1 MTRAIALIPDL
12 LFGSN
17 VVGSLRSAGI
27 EVDLVGDSEAV
38 RGRLGEADVL
48 IVDLTGELDGAG
60 LVESLTQEGALRD
73 TKTLG
78 FYSHVDVET
87 RERAQRAGFDLI
99 VPRSRM
105 AREGGD
111 LVRRLAEDGS
121 SGE

>member
-17 VVGSLRSAGI
+17 VVGSLRAAGI
-27 EVDLVGDSEAV
+27 EVDLVGDPEAV

-48 IVDLTGELDGAG
+48 ILDLTGELDGAG
-60 LVESLTQEGALRD
+60 LVESLAKDGALRD

-105 AREGGD
+105 AREGAE
-111 LVRRLAEDGS
+111 LVSRLAGAP
-121 SGE
+121 G

>member
-17 VVGSLRSAGI
+17 VVGSLRAAGI
-27 EVDLVGDSEAV
+27 EVDLVGDPEAV
-38 RGRLGEADVL
+38 RERLGDADVL
-48 IVDLTGELDGAG
+48 IVDLTGGLGDGAG
-60 LVESLTQEGALRD
+60 LVESLAADSALGD

-105 AREGGD
+105 AREGGA
-111 LVRRLAEDGS
+111 LVRRLAA
-121 SGE
+121 